1 MEIFLDGYGLEWAL
15 LLGILLLDSSVTNQV
30 LQKMSSMPPPALQR
44 EVSARMLQG
53 LNLLLTWAE
62 EEWYAMVV
70 VYSVFFMQGFNLV
83 SGSVH
88 NIKFRVCFCP

>member
-44 EVSARMLQG
+44 EVAARMLQG

-62 EEWYAMVV
+62 EEWYTMI
-70 VYSVFFMQGFNLV
+70 M
-83 SGSVH
+83 
-88 NIKFRVCFCP
+88 

>member
-44 EVSARMLQG
+44 EVASRMLQG

-62 EEWYAMVV
+62 GEWYVIIYHAIH
-70 VYSVFFMQGFNLV
+70 GKLLT
-83 SGSVH
+83 G
-88 NIKFRVCFCP
+88 K